1 VKFIDLLKLIT
12 ENLNRRKGRVALTAV
27 GVVIGTAA
35 VVVLVS
41 LAIGLQQN
49 FARNLYGIS
58 DLTRID
64 VYPGYPTEASAGVKV
79 SGPVSPANQPQ
90 MMLLNQDAIESISA
104 IPGVVK
110 VIPQE
115 YSYSGGML
123 KYGSMEAYVNIL
135 GTGTNDLKDLGYEAI
150 GGTTQL
156 GKGTAV
162 IGGWIPRNFYDPKQ
176 RPGQPT
182 PEPPKLLDET
192 LKLTLIKYGEDG
204 TEIRKTIPIKVVGQ
218 LKETRGESDGSM
230 YVTMED
236 MTAWNEWVRGSRIN
250 RKKEGYGQLIVRAE
264 NPEVVL
270 DVTQQINDLG
280 FQANT
285 PQQYLQPINNFFM
298 IMQLIFGGVGAIAL
312 LVAAIGIANTMTMA
326 ILERTREI
334 GLMKAVGATNRDV
347 LSIFLGEAG
356 GIGFV
361 GGVGGVILGWLAG
374 QVINIVAVTYLT
386 QQVSQTGGPP
396 PNFAISTPA
405 WLPIFALAFATMVGL
420 LSGLYPALRAAT
432 LVPVT
437 ALKYE

>member
-1 VKFIDLLKLIT
+1 MKFLDLIRLVA

-49 FARNLYGIS
+49 FARNMYGIS

-64 VYPGYPTEASAGVKV
+64 VYPGYPKEA
-79 SGPVSPANQPQ
+79 Q
-90 MMLLNQDAIESISA
+90 MGQVVTPEQMKLLTSDAIDMIAA

-115 YSYSGGML
+115 YSYAGGLL
-123 KYGSMEAYVNIL
+123 KFGTLESYVNIL
-135 GTGTNDLKDLGYEAI
+135 GVGTDDLADMGYKAVA
-150 GGTTQL
+150 GSTAL

-162 IGGWIPRNFYDPKQ
+162 IGSWVPRNFYDPRL
-176 RPGQPT
+176 RPGQAT
-182 PEPPKLLDET
+182 PEPPVLEGET
-192 LKLTLIKYGEDG
+192 LKLTLIKYAEDG
-204 TEIRKTIPIKVVGQ
+204 TEIHKTIPLKVSGQ
-218 LKETRGESDGSM
+218 LTESRGESDGSM
-230 YVTMED
+230 YVPMAE

-250 RKKEGYGQLIVRAE
+250 RKKEGYGQLIVRAA
-264 NPEVVL
+264 NPDVVL
-270 DVTQQINDLG
+270 DVSQQINDLG

-298 IMQLIFGGVGAIAL
+298 ILQLIFGGIGAIAL

-361 GGVGGVILGWLAG
+361 GGVGGVVLGWLAG
-374 QVINIVAVTYLT
+374 QVINVVAVTYLT

-405 WLPIFALAFATMVGL
+405 WLPLFTLAFATMVGL

>member
-1 VKFIDLLKLIT
+1 MKFADLIRLIA

-58 DLTRID
+58 DLTRVD
-64 VYPGYPTEASAGVKV
+64 VYPGFPKEA
-79 SGPVSPANQPQ
+79 Q
-90 MMLLNQDAIESISA
+90 MGQAVTPEQMKLLTSDALEMIRA
-104 IPGVVK
+104 IPGVVQ

-115 YSYSGGML
+115 YSYAGGML
-123 KYGSMEAYVNIL
+123 KLGSLEAYVNLL
-135 GTGTNDLKDLGYEAI
+135 GVGTNDLADLGYKTQS
-150 GGTTQL
+150 GTTEL
-156 GKGTAV
+156 GKGSAV
-162 IGGWIPRNFYDPKQ
+162 IGSWIPRNFYDPKL

-182 PEPPKLLDET
+182 PEPPALVGET
-192 LKLTLIKYGEDG
+192 LKFTLIKYSEDG
-204 TEIRKTIPIKVVGQ
+204 TEIRKTIPLKVAGQ
-218 LKETRGESDGSM
+218 LAETRGESDGSM
-230 YVTMED
+230 YVRMED
-236 MTAWNEWVRGSRIN
+236 VTAWNEWVRGSRIN
-250 RKKEGYGQLIVRAE
+250 RKKEGYGQFIVRAE
-264 NPEVVL
+264 NPEIVL
-270 DVTQQINDLG
+270 EVTQQINDLG
-280 FQANT
+280 FQAST
-285 PQQYLQPINNFFM
+285 PQQYLQPINNFFTVL
-298 IMQLIFGGVGAIAL
+298 QLIFGGIGAIAL

-361 GGVGGVILGWLAG
+361 GGVGGVALGWLAG

-386 QQVSQTGGPP
+386 QQVSQSGGPP
-396 PNFAISTPA
+396 PNFAITTPL
-405 WLPIFALAFATMVGL
+405 WLPLFALVFATLVGL

-432 LVPVT
+432 LVPVA

>member
-1 VKFIDLLKLIT
+1 MKFFDLLRLIS

-64 VYPGYPTEASAGVKV
+64 VYPGFPMEAQMG
-79 SGPVSPANQPQ
+79 GPVTPEQ
-90 MMLLNQDAIESISA
+90 MKLLTSDAIDSIAA

-115 YSYSGGML
+115 YSYAGGML
-123 KYGSMEAYVNIL
+123 KFGALESYVNIL
-135 GTGTNDLKDLGYEAI
+135 GVGTLDLSDIGYTAES
-150 GGTTQL
+150 GSTSL

-162 IGGWIPRNFYDPKQ
+162 IGSWVPRNFYDPKL

-182 PEPPKLLDET
+182 PEPPVLAGET
-192 LKLTLIKYGEDG
+192 LKFTLIKYSEDG
-204 TEIRKTIPIKVVGQ
+204 TEIRKTIPLKVAGQ
-218 LKETRGESDGSM
+218 LTETRGESDGSM
-230 YVTMED
+230 YVSMEE

-250 RKKEGYGQLIVRAE
+250 RKKEGYGQLIVRASD
-264 NPEVVL
+264 PEVVL
-270 DVTQQINDLG
+270 DVSQQINDLG

-298 IMQLIFGGVGAIAL
+298 ILQLIFGGIGAIAL

-374 QVINIVAVTYLT
+374 QVINIVAITYLT

-396 PNFAISTPA
+396 PNFAISTPV
-405 WLPIFALAFATMVGL
+405 WLPIFTLAFATMVGL